1 MNILGIS
8 GSLRKG
14 SSNMAILHAMA
25 RHVPKNV
32 HFSITTYIDQ
42 LPHFNPDLEKESVLT
57 PVKIW
62 RKELAAANGY
72 YISCP
77 EYAHGVPGVLKN
89 ALDWVVSSGEFVG
102 KPIAFLNASPI
113 VKASL
118 VQTLTVM
125 SGRIIENASV
135 QIQFLRNKV
144 DKEGILSIEDEISHS
159 LETSLQIM
167 IQHIQE
173 NQI

>member
-1 MNILGIS
+1 M
-8 GSLRKG
+8 
-14 SSNMAILHAMA
+14 
-25 RHVPKNV
+25 
-32 HFSITTYIDQ
+32 
-42 LPHFNPDLEKESVLT
+42 T